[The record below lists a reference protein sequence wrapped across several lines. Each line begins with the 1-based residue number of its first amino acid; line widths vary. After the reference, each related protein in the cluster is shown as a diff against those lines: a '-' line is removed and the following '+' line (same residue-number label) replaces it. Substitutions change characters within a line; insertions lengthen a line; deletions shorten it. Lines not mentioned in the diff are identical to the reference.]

1 MLSHC
6 LNQMVWVTKE
16 YDRTKR
22 YYTRKAGKG
31 VIAVLKDNTTRG
43 KPLVPPTLFLR
54 CGAPPDLQWW
64 RLWWR
69 QGGRDADG
77 GTCPML
83 LGFRHLGEASPN
95 TFHRGRW
102 QLLRYIPCLTNY
114 RLTDAKRNCLTSLWK
129 RWTSK
134 VLTSIQERHRSFAD
148 KAFHR
153 LHNKLAHSTR
163 FAIRRKIHNAKQQRN
178 YKDTKPKNF
187 WKSGQTIFGR
197 LWQDEF

>member
-1 MLSHC
+1 
-6 LNQMVWVTKE
+6 
-16 YDRTKR
+16 
-22 YYTRKAGKG
+22 
-31 VIAVLKDNTTRG
+31 
-43 KPLVPPTLFLR
+43 
-54 CGAPPDLQWW
+54 
-64 RLWWR
+64 
-69 QGGRDADG
+69 
-77 GTCPML
+77 ML

-95 TFHRGRW
+95 TFHHGRW

-134 VLTSIQERHRSFAD
+134 VLTSIQERHRAFAD

-178 YKDTKPKNF
+178 YKDTKRENF
-187 WKSGQTIFGR
+187 
-197 LWQDEF
+197 